1 MNYVALFFAGA
12 FLCNAIPHLCSG
24 LQGLPFPTPFAKPH
38 GIGSSPP
45 IVNFLWG
52 LANLLVGLYLLS
64 RHEVIFGIN
73 PGFMAVLIGVLAIGT
88 FTSVHFGRVQRSNAQ
103 ARA

>member
-24 LQGLPFPTPFAKPH
+24 LQGLPFPTPFATPH
-38 GIGSSPP
+38 GVGASPP
-45 IVNFLWG
+45 IVNFFWG
-52 LANLLVGLYLLS
+52 VANLLVGLFLLS
-64 RHEVIFGIN
+64 RHEVTFGLNASFIT
-73 PGFMAVLIGVLAIGT
+73 VLIGVLVIGT
-88 FTSVHFGRVQRSNAQ
+88 FSSIHFGRVQRSNAL